1 MPQTRIESNPHN
13 DESEHDVPPP
23 QLANAALAF
32 REKLAAGEFIVAAE
46 VVTSRGLITA
56 DSGRGVLNVAHELAT
71 HPRIDVL
78 SITDNPG
85 GHAMLAPDTLGTD
98 LVSRGQEVIIHLA
111 CKDWNR
117 NALESRG
124 WKLAS
129 EGFSNV
135 LALSGDYPVEGHR
148 GAPAPV
154 FDLDSVGLLRLFSDM
169 NEGLP
174 DLRRPERQLDHTDFF
189 LGCVVTN
196 HKRHER
202 EVMPQYFK
210 LRRKA
215 RAGARFVIN
224 QIGWNAR
231 KDDELLRWVRRE
243 NLPLHMLANVYVL
256 SAAAARAFHSG
267 KIPGVVVSDEL
278 LALAERYGAGQDK
291 GRAFFNELAAKH
303 CALVRRLGFNG
314 VYLGG
319 HMPAARFQEILD
331 LAHAFYE
338 EDWRTFAREIYF
350 PVPDEFHLFE
360 MDRETGLSSDTVN
373 PAYVQSRR
381 ERRTDLP
388 VPLSYRVSRRLHQTV
403 FEPGAPL
410 FNAGR
415 ALYERVESAPRSV
428 GRAAHLLEQAGKVP
442 MFSCRDC
449 GDCSLPDIAYVCP
462 ESMCAKNQRN
472 GPCGGTRD
480 GVCEVY
486 DTECIW
492 SQAYERLKA
501 YGEEET
507 MLDGE
512 VVTKDNAL
520 AGTSAWANTFLGRD
534 HHAIDAKQGAQA
546 PQRPEGP
553 HG

>member
-1 MPQTRIESNPHN
+1 VSEVTTAHRD
-13 DESEHDVPPP
+13 DESRPDAPKSGGADVGG
-23 QLANAALAF
+23 AATF
-32 REKLAAGEFIVAAE
+32 QQKLEAGKFIVAAE
-46 VVTSRGLITA
+46 VVTSRGLVTA
-56 DSGRGVLNVAHELAT
+56 ASGHRVREVAYELAT

-78 SITDNPG
+78 SITENPG
-85 GHAMLAPDTLGTD
+85 GHAMLAPDVLGTD

-129 EGFSNV
+129 EGFRNV
-135 LALSGDYPVEGHR
+135 LALSGDYPTEGHR

-154 FDLDSVGLLRLFSDM
+154 FDIDAVGLLQLYSDM
-169 NEGLP
+169 NDGLP
-174 DLRRPERQLDHTDFF
+174 DFRAAEVRLDRTDFF

-210 LRRKA
+210 LRKKA
-215 RAGARFVIN
+215 QAGARFVIN

-231 KDDELLRWVRRE
+231 KDDELLRWVRAER
-243 NLPLHMLANVYVL
+243 LPLHILANVYVL
-256 SAAAARAFHSG
+256 SVGAARAFHRG
-267 KIPGVVVSDEL
+267 LIPGVVVNDEL
-278 LALAERYGAGQDK
+278 LALAERYGKGADK
-291 GRAFFNELAAKH
+291 GRAFFNDLAAKH
-303 CALVRRLGFNG
+303 CALIRRLGFAG

-319 HMPAARFQEILD
+319 QMPAQRFQEILD
-331 LAHAFYE
+331 LAHAYYE
-338 EDWRTFAREIYF
+338 EDWRSFAREINF
-350 PVPDEFHLFE
+350 PLPDEFHLYE
-360 MDRETGLSSDTVN
+360 EDPETGLSSDVVN
-373 PAYVQSRR
+373 PAYAASKATRT
-381 ERRTDLP
+381 TDLP
-388 VPLSYRVSRRLHQTV
+388 VPLSYRFSRRVHQAV
-403 FEPGAPL
+403 FEPEAPL
-410 FNAGR
+410 FGMARSFYEKLDAGSPVAR
-415 ALYERVESAPRSV
+415 
-428 GRAAHLLEQAGKVP
+428 RAAHLVEQASKVP
-442 MFSCRDC
+442 MFSCQDC

-480 GVCEVY
+480 GLCEVY

-507 MLDGE
+507 MLEGP
-512 VVTKDNAL
+512 VVSKDNGL

-534 HHAIDAKQGAQA
+534 HHHLK
-546 PQRPEGP
+546 PELADHVPPDGESP
-553 HG
+553 